1 MTTSEKV
8 AYLKGLAEGMGIQ
21 EDGGQGKLFHVIIDI
36 LEDLSLDLA
45 DTKDALVDLTD
56 GVEEINEDLAELENE
71 FYESPCSCCGGDDE
85 DEEYDDE
92 DEDDTVFYSVEC
104 PGCGFKLTVDEDT
117 LNAGSFE
124 CPECGEVID
133 FENAA
138 VEEVVFD
145 DEDDE
150 DEKDC
155 VQLPT
160 ISRREV
166 PSGCFFLQ
174 CGAVPRFSSGQ
185 KTVQLPC
192 GISQMLHDPLLLR
205 EDAFRRAGDTDGILC
220 AFPRLRKDRHAE
232 RGNAGLIH
240 LVVEHIPF
248 PADRGDLLHELRR
261 GKNERTAPLFKY
273 DRIAVIP
280 YILVR
285 LRGEDGK
292 TGAAQMQK
300 QQ

>member
-85 DEEYDDE
+85 DDEDDDE

-117 LNAGSFE
+117 LDAGSFE

-150 DEKDC
+150 DEKD
-155 VQLPT
+155 
-160 ISRREV
+160 
-166 PSGCFFLQ
+166 
-174 CGAVPRFSSGQ
+174 
-185 KTVQLPC
+185 
-192 GISQMLHDPLLLR
+192 
-205 EDAFRRAGDTDGILC
+205 
-220 AFPRLRKDRHAE
+220 
-232 RGNAGLIH
+232 
-240 LVVEHIPF
+240 
-248 PADRGDLLHELRR
+248 
-261 GKNERTAPLFKY
+261 
-273 DRIAVIP
+273 
-280 YILVR
+280 
-285 LRGEDGK
+285 
-292 TGAAQMQK
+292 
-300 QQ
+300 

>member
-1 MTTSEKV
+1 MKIRTMAAVFAAKSAGFICRKMGRQGVTWAGKI
-8 AYLKGLAEGMGIQ
+8 ALKINP
-21 EDGGQGKLFHVIIDI
+21 DI

-85 DEEYDDE
+85 DEEYEDE

-150 DEKDC
+150 DEKD
-155 VQLPT
+155 
-160 ISRREV
+160 
-166 PSGCFFLQ
+166 
-174 CGAVPRFSSGQ
+174 
-185 KTVQLPC
+185 
-192 GISQMLHDPLLLR
+192 
-205 EDAFRRAGDTDGILC
+205 
-220 AFPRLRKDRHAE
+220 
-232 RGNAGLIH
+232 
-240 LVVEHIPF
+240 
-248 PADRGDLLHELRR
+248 
-261 GKNERTAPLFKY
+261 
-273 DRIAVIP
+273 
-280 YILVR
+280 
-285 LRGEDGK
+285 
-292 TGAAQMQK
+292 
-300 QQ
+300 

>member
-45 DTKDALVDLTD
+45 DTKDALVDLT
-56 GVEEINEDLAELENE
+56 E

-85 DEEYDDE
+85 DEEYEDE

-117 LNAGSFE
+117 LDAGSFE

-150 DEKDC
+150 DEKD
-155 VQLPT
+155 
-160 ISRREV
+160 
-166 PSGCFFLQ
+166 
-174 CGAVPRFSSGQ
+174 
-185 KTVQLPC
+185 
-192 GISQMLHDPLLLR
+192 
-205 EDAFRRAGDTDGILC
+205 
-220 AFPRLRKDRHAE
+220 
-232 RGNAGLIH
+232 
-240 LVVEHIPF
+240 
-248 PADRGDLLHELRR
+248 
-261 GKNERTAPLFKY
+261 
-273 DRIAVIP
+273 
-280 YILVR
+280 
-285 LRGEDGK
+285 
-292 TGAAQMQK
+292 
-300 QQ
+300 